1 MVLEWSSHCCPQH
14 IRARSPCILTPR
26 PPLPTLSGWGSG
38 GLVAGVRVS
47 IPPLDLRQLRKQQH
61 FPAAEFAHGNEPTL
75 SSDDPNLKAV
85 SVPRNPHI
93 KTTKACS
100 STSSE
105 ERCQNRG
112 AGSGTEG
119 AAPEP

>member
-1 MVLEWSSHCCPQH
+1 MVWEWSSHCCPQH
-14 IRARSPCILTPR
+14 IRARSPCILTPL
-26 PPLPTLSGWGSG
+26 PPLPTLSGRGSG

-85 SVPRNPHI
+85 WYPPPGIPTSKPQKPAPLPAARSVA
-93 KTTKACS
+93 K
-100 STSSE
+100 
-105 ERCQNRG
+105 
-112 AGSGTEG
+112 TEG
-119 AAPEP
+119 PAPEP